1 MLWCNFNTDDSSLD
15 CYNHGFIEEELTET
29 MQGFK
34 NQTTAGTDGVNIE
47 LFKYTFQKVLIRFT
61 DLANIYW
68 RYKCVLK
75 EQNVVLIAPI

>member
-1 MLWCNFNTDDSSLD
+1 
-15 CYNHGFIEEELTET
+15 

-34 NQTTAGTDGVNIE
+34 NKTKAGNGGVNTE
-47 LFKYTFQKVLIRFT
+47 LFKCAFQKLLIRFT